1 MTGQFEVTFWGVR
14 GSHPAPGPRTVR
26 YGGNTSSVQ
35 VRAGRHLIILD
46 AGTGII
52 ELGRKLAAQARVDKL
67 PLVATLLFTHTHHD
81 HTQGFPFFLPAFFQS
96 STLYIFGP
104 KTLHQDLEEVLSRT
118 MMPPVFPI
126 TLEDLPCQRN
136 VSNLSEGELIVFSPD
151 DLSPRVYPTEG
162 VAPSPSPELVCV
174 RVIRSYAHPQG
185 IFIYRIDYAGKAVVL
200 ATDVEGYVGDDRR
213 LIRFAQGAQL
223 LIHDAQYSEGE
234 YVSANTP
241 KQGWGHSTWQMAV
254 ALAQAAGVQQL
265 ALHHH
270 DPTHDDDK
278 LAALEREAQAIFPR
292 AFMACEGLTIK
303 L

>member
-1 MTGQFEVTFWGVR
+1 MNGELEVTFWGVR
-14 GSHPAPGPRTVR
+14 GSHPAPGRGTVR
-26 YGGNTSSVQ
+26 YGGNTSSIQ
-35 VRAGRHLIILD
+35 VRAGDHLIILD

-52 ELGRKLAAQARVDKL
+52 ELGRKLVAQYRVDKR

-81 HTQGFPFFLPAFFQS
+81 HTQGFPFFVPAFFRS

-104 KTLHQDLEEVLSRT
+104 RTLHQDLEEVLSRT

-126 TLEDLPCQRN
+126 TLDDLPCQRY
-136 VSNLSEGELIVFSPD
+136 VSNLQEGELIVLSPD
-151 DLSPRVYPTEG
+151 DRAPRVFPVERD
-162 VAPSPSPELVCV
+162 APPITPDQVSI
-174 RVIRSYAHPQG
+174 RVMRSYAHPQG
-185 IFIYRIDYAGKAVVL
+185 VFVYRIDYAGKAMVL
-200 ATDVEGYVGDDRR
+200 ATDVEGYVGDDQR

-223 LIHDAQYSEGE
+223 LIHDAQYSEDE
-234 YVSANTP
+234 YVSPNTP

-270 DPTHDDDK
+270 DPTHDDDRV
-278 LAALEREAQAIFPR
+278 AALEREVQAVFPR
-292 AFMACEGLTIK
+292 ALMACEGLSFK